1 MTIYVRSREIWAT
14 SWCLSAQWCSPRQL
28 QPGLLKQNKKA
39 AEILTKV
46 SWQGLPGD
54 FHLQHTAKPLNSSQ
68 MFPRSSQNIVS
79 WPQSLVSFS
88 QETSSVS
95 PKASLA
101 CCVYVSLPPFLPFSE
116 QTPQCPCPTLP
127 ATGGC
132 SGTVPGRVGKRRW
145 DASLWILFHHPYLT
159 DAWRL
164 WKGIWRIL
172 GRVTHGHS
180 GWEKGSRPFP
190 LPWTSVTLWSEPS
203 QSQVLQFL
211 QSHHLGM

>member
-1 MTIYVRSREIWAT
+1 MTIYVRSRELWAT
-14 SWCLSAQWCSPRQL
+14 SWSLSAQWWSPRKF
-28 QPGLLKQNKKA
+28 QPGLVKQNKKA

-54 FHLQHTAKPLNSSQ
+54 FHFSTQPNLWTLPNVPQKFIKYSLLTSISSVILSRDLQC
-68 MFPRSSQNIVS
+68 V
-79 WPQSLVSFS
+79 PQSQPSLVCVCISAPISAFFRTD
-88 QETSSVS
+88 TSVPLPYPARHRLMLRDCAWEGGEAEVGCLLVDSV
-95 PKASLA
+95 
-101 CCVYVSLPPFLPFSE
+101 PPS
-116 QTPQCPCPTLP
+116 
-127 ATGGC
+127 
-132 SGTVPGRVGKRRW
+132 V
-145 DASLWILFHHPYLT
+145 LT

-172 GRVTHGHS
+172 GRETHGHS